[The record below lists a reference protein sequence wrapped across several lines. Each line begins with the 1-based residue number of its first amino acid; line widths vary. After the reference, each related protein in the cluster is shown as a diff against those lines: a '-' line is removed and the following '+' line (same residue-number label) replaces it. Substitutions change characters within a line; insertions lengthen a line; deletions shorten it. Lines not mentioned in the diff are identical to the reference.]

1 MKTLKIILINII
13 VIAFFF
19 MGAEFLARGYFY
31 WKHKITFQ
39 EDFLYE
45 GDGILGYK
53 INSKY
58 KGRHG
63 KYFLGIRKN
72 YFTVD
77 KSDKFSIIC
86 LGESTTFGHGQF
98 DNAKVWPEILE
109 RLLNAKG
116 KRRYEVLNA
125 GIPGYGS
132 SNILARLEKDALGL
146 KPDIV
151 IIFSGWN
158 LAGCLKS
165 EYNWVPENVYFK
177 GHNFL
182 KRLNSLLVNNSV
194 LYAK

>member
-13 VIAFFF
+13 IVVVFF
-19 MGAEFLARGYFY
+19 MGAEFIGRGYFY
-31 WKHKITFQ
+31 LKHKIRF
-39 EDFLYE
+39 EESFLYE
-45 GDGILGYK
+45 GDEICGYK

-58 KGRHG
+58 KGKHG
-63 KYFLGIRKN
+63 KYYLGIRKD

-77 KSDKFSIIC
+77 KADKFRIIC

-146 KPDIV
+146 K
-151 IIFSGWN
+151 
-158 LAGCLKS
+158 L
-165 EYNWVPENVYFK
+165 
-177 GHNFL
+177 
-182 KRLNSLLVNNSV
+182 SLIHI
-194 LYAK
+194 